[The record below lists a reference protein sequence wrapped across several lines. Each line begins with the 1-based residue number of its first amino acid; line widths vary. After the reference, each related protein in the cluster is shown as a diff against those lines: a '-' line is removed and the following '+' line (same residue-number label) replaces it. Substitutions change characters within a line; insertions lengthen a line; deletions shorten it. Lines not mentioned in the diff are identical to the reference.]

1 MRRRGVVAAA
11 RSGGD
16 AARWR
21 AGERR
26 GASGGVSSAIRLRP
40 AAVAAYLF
48 GSRHPLPAL
57 TAARWSDGLTVGP
70 GDRDRTARKPFFFL
84 RLAREPFSVLDMGL
98 LMGLCLDSAAL
109 QTQ

>member
-1 MRRRGVVAAA
+1 MKGRGVVAAG

-16 AARWR
+16 AVRWR

-48 GSRHPLPAL
+48 GSRHPSGAHG
-57 TAARWSDGLTVGP
+57 RTVEGWP
-70 GDRDRTARKPFFFL
+70 HGGSLATESERHGSRFL
-84 RLAREPFSVLDMGL
+84 FD
-98 LMGLCLDSAAL
+98 
-109 QTQ
+109 